1 MPSAGVLSTNWRMLT
16 TDFFTCGGKRKGACR
31 SPSRLPLL
39 PCFLFLGRVVVFL
52 PLFHHLDE
60 PLDDVRIVV
69 GEERALL
76 FVQRTPRAVVIRKR
90 LVQKHECPVGM
101 PCGIAPYGHS
111 QKHLAP
117 AARYGHFSY
126 ARSCKQGVHR
136 KNARTPHG
144 AGRFCSLVPVVGLEP
159 TRILLHRILSPARLP
174 VSPHRRI
181 D

>member
-1 MPSAGVLSTNWRMLT
+1 MTSYPYLMPAVRGRELPATPSGCPPPGCEFARMVRRAFVVRKSELFSRKQAALRRLTLPGQLSAEDLASAVSRFATANISAEKKESFALYVWIICRPPAVLSTNWRMLT

-76 FVQRTPRAVVIRKR
+76 VVQRR
-90 LVQKHECPVGM
+90 H
-101 PCGIAPYGHS
+101 AP
-111 QKHLAP
+111 
-117 AARYGHFSY
+117 
-126 ARSCKQGVHR
+126 
-136 KNARTPHG
+136 
-144 AGRFCSLVPVVGLEP
+144 
-159 TRILLHRILSPARLP
+159 
-174 VSPHRRI
+174 
-181 D
+181 